1 MLRSLRKF
9 SSSIYAK
16 IFLAIVITP
25 FIFWGMGPVFQGG
38 KQNIIV
44 EIGKEKF
51 STQEFID
58 FVRRRTNN
66 EENLDKNLIEKL
78 LSNFIG
84 EKLITQEIEG
94 FNIILSDNSLTTII
108 KNEKVFK
115 KENKFSRIEYEKFL
129 VKNSL
134 DAASFEVNI
143 SQQAKKDQLTEFIG
157 GGLVPSK
164 FLINMAYDK
173 VNQKRNIQIIDL
185 NDVFKQKLNF
195 SFSQIESYFNQN
207 RDAFNDIY
215 KSVNFIKLNPKNL
228 TGNDEYN
235 DLFFQKIDEIDNL
248 IAEGKNLD
256 YVLKKFNLA
265 NVNSTN
271 FNKSGKNKK
280 AEKINDFPDKLIDN
294 VFSISEEEPI
304 ILIEYKDKYFIIEVT
319 KTENIQKQ
327 ISDESVKKEILLKLE
342 KKSKRKLISEIIN
355 KINTNSFKKTDFVKF
370 SKDENV
376 VIKKIKLENQN
387 DDKILKKELIDQLYA
402 FPEKKIIVIAD
413 IGLSNNYLVY
423 IDKIESASTNISPDD
438 YKKYFHQ
445 SKIKMANSLFKTY
458 DSYLNKK
465 YKININYKALNNIKN
480 YLR

>member
-1 MLRSLRKF
+1 MLRSIRKF

-16 IFLAIVITP
+16 IFLVIVVMP

-66 EENLDKNLIEKL
+66 EENLDNNLIEKL

-84 EKLITQEIEG
+84 EKLITQEIEDL
-94 FNIILSDNSLTTII
+94 NIILSDNSLRTII
-108 KNEKVFK
+108 KNEKIFK

-134 DAASFEVNI
+134 DVAAFEVNI
-143 SQQAKKDQLTEFIG
+143 SKQAKENQLTEFIG
-157 GGLVPSK
+157 GGIVPSK

-173 VNQKRNIQIIDL
+173 INQKRNIQIIDL

-195 SFSQIESYFNQN
+195 SLSQIESYFNQN
-207 RDAFNDIY
+207 KDAYSDTY

-256 YVLKKFNLA
+256 YVLKKFNLE
-265 NVNSTN
+265 NVSSTN

-280 AEKINDFPDKLIDN
+280 AEKINDLPDKLINN

-304 ILIEYKDKYFIIEVT
+304 ILIEHKDKYFIIEVT

-355 KINTNSFKKTDFVKF
+355 KINTNSFKKTDFVEF

-387 DDKILKKELIDQLYA
+387 DDKVLKKELIDQIYA
-402 FPEKKIIVIAD
+402 YPEKKIIIIAD

-423 IDKIESASTNISPDD
+423 IDKIESASTNISSDD

-445 SKIKMANSLFKTY
+445 SKIKMANSLFNTY